1 MKTIEKYVFGSFLS
15 SFALAFL
22 VLSFVLTIGLL
33 MQIIQYVM
41 DGVSPDLIGRFC
53 LVSLP
58 ETLQWSIPLAL
69 LVSSIL
75 VFSRMSAD
83 SEIAAMRACGVSIIS
98 VIRWPIIFAA
108 GCTLLGLIVNNEV
121 VPRGHKIRREL
132 KTRVSVGAGLSV
144 LEPGKIIDDFPNIK
158 LYFESKEGNWL
169 HDLVAYDCS
178 EVDFSN
184 GEKGVAQVSSSELA
198 KDRSKKDK
206 AERVT
211 RMINANRALVTQEGA
226 DVNLDLYQ
234 MTVDPL
240 DAKHPTM
247 AHFARFVYTIKDV
260 LKNEEY
266 VPRTKDQNALGVL
279 REMRQLSEMRD
290 KAADSENPKL
300 SQKVFLSKELSSV
313 KVELMKRLVFAMAS
327 VCFVLIGVPLGIR
340 SQRKESSVGMAIS
353 LAVALGYYVVVI
365 LMMSFEHNY
374 KLHPEI
380 LIWLPVVIS
389 LALSA
394 KFIRK
399 HL

>member
-15 SFALAFL
+15 SFTLAFL

-33 MQIIQYVM
+33 MQIIQYIM
-41 DGVSPDLIGRFC
+41 DGVSTDLILRFC

-75 VFSRMSAD
+75 VFSRLSAD
-83 SEIAAMRACGVSIIS
+83 SEIAAMRACGISILS
-98 VIRWPIIFAA
+98 VIRWPIFFAIL
-108 GCTLLGLIVNNEV
+108 CTTIGLVVNNEV
-121 VPRGHKIRREL
+121 VPRGHRIRREL
-132 KTRVSVGAGLSV
+132 KTKVSVGAGLSV

-178 EVDFSN
+178 ESDFSKNGN
-184 GEKGVAQVSSSELA
+184 GEAETSSAELA
-198 KDRSKKDK
+198 KNAPKKD
-206 AERVT
+206 ASERVT
-211 RMINANRALVTQEGA
+211 RMINANKALVTQEGA

-247 AHFARFVYTIKDV
+247 AHFERFVYTIKDV
-260 LKNEEY
+260 LKDEEY
-266 VPRTKDQNALGVL
+266 IPRTKDRNALGVL
-279 REMRQLSEMRD
+279 REMWQLSEMRD
-290 KAADSENPKL
+290 KAADHEDPKL
-300 SQKVFLSKELSSV
+300 SPKEFLSKELSSV

-353 LAVALGYYVVVI
+353 LAVALGYYVIVI

-380 LIWLPVVIS
+380 LIWLPVAIS
-389 LALSA
+389 LVLSA